1 MERIIAIMVGTA
13 LAILAPAIVV
23 STILWSLDSAIRQAN
38 PIRAKLNKGIS
49 ARWAAIVRA
58 GLPRVS

>member
-1 MERIIAIMVGTA
+1 MAGTA

-38 PIRAKLNKGIS
+38 PVRAQMNKGIS
-49 ARWAAIVRA
+49 ARWAIIVR
-58 GLPRVS
+58 GCLSRIS